1 MNKSKPTDF
10 AQSLAK
16 YLFEFLPEQKGLSEN
31 TIRSYSDSISLFL
44 EFCETERHLKREKL
58 EIKDITCE
66 AVEQFYLWLEQ
77 SKGNSVSTRNQRRI
91 AINAFLKYLQYRNPG
106 YVLLYQQICSIPKK
120 SDKRQTVRH
129 LSTQAILAILNQPN
143 LKSRSGRRDFALLS
157 LMYETAARV
166 SEITSLSVGDVRFEK
181 GGATVRLFGKGKKTR
196 EVPIMSEITD
206 FLRRYLAEEANYR
219 PCRKSDP
226 LFCNRIQGQLTRAGI
241 TYVLGKYA
249 DGARL
254 VTPELIPEQVYP
266 HILRHSRAMHWLEAG
281 FDLQYIK
288 DLLGHANL
296 TTTEIY
302 ARLNVEMK
310 RKLLEQ
316 AHPPD
321 PQLPTYPSWTED
333 NNMMDWLH
341 NFQPS
346 R

>member
-31 TIRSYSDSISLFL
+31 TIRSYSDSMSLFL
-44 EFCETERHLKREKL
+44 EFYETERHLKREKL

-77 SKGNSVSTRNQRRI
+77 YKGNSVSTRNQRRI

-106 YVLLYQQICSIPKK
+106 HVLLYQQIRSMPKK
-120 SDKRQTVRH
+120 SDKRQTVCH
-129 LSTQAILAILNQPN
+129 LSTQAIVAILNQPN

-166 SEITSLSVGDVRFEK
+166 SEVTSLSVGDVRFEK
-181 GGATVRLFGKGKKTR
+181 DGATVRLFGKGKKTR
-196 EVPIMSEITD
+196 EVPVMSEITD
-206 FLRRYLAEEANYR
+206 FLRRYLMEEANHR
-219 PCRKSDP
+219 TCRKSDP
-226 LFCNRIQGQLTRAGI
+226 LFCNRIQGQLTRSGI
-241 TYVLGKYA
+241 TYVLDKYA
-249 DGARL
+249 DEARL
-254 VTPELIPEQVYP
+254 IAPELIPEQVYP

-321 PQLPTYPSWTED
+321 PQLPQYPSWTD
-333 NNMMDWLH
+333 DKNMMTWLH
-341 NFQPS
+341 SFQPL